1 MKGLNVNTQIE
12 AYKLLQVDQESIMA
26 CLTEPRPMQPIS
38 THIHIYI
45 PLKYED
51 GAIFILDGAFW
62 IPEIF

>member
-1 MKGLNVNTQIE
+1 MKALIVNTQFE
-12 AYKLLQVDQESIMA
+12 AYKLLQVDPESNMA
-26 CLTEPRPMQPIS
+26 CLTELWPMQPIS